1 MTIKEKILS
10 FLKENN
16 ISQLEFFDKTG
27 ISPSNFKGKAK
38 ESELGGDKLVKVL
51 ATYKNLSPDW
61 LLMDEGEMERIPLC
75 DRLSFV
81 IQVINDVSVAASSLG
96 VSDKELLNLTNNNV
110 KPESPF
116 NFDKFLSQFPEF
128 SRVWLKEGVGTPFRD
143 DNSQNYI
150 SIIRDRLF
158 RQRQESFSNEMNDR
172 FGGSTNLDVEL
183 EGKVLHQSED
193 ISSLDT
199 DVEKASAMS
208 APSAGEGIP
217 LIPISA
223 MAGAFSGD
231 QVVLDYECE
240 RFVVPTFKG
249 AEFLISVKGSSMYPK
264 YNSGDI
270 VACKRI
276 PLRDIYFQ
284 WNKVY
289 VLDTDQGAL
298 IKRVKPGSDKDHIL
312 IVSDNAN
319 YDPFELPLSRIYNV
333 ALVIGVI
340 RLE

>member
-1 MTIKEKILS
+1 
-10 FLKENN
+10 
-16 ISQLEFFDKTG
+16 
-27 ISPSNFKGKAK
+27 
-38 ESELGGDKLVKVL
+38 
-51 ATYKNLSPDW
+51 
-61 LLMDEGEMERIPLC
+61 
-75 DRLSFV
+75 
-81 IQVINDVSVAASSLG
+81 
-96 VSDKELLNLTNNNV
+96 
-110 KPESPF
+110 
-116 NFDKFLSQFPEF
+116 
-128 SRVWLKEGVGTPFRD
+128 
-143 DNSQNYI
+143 
-150 SIIRDRLF
+150 
-158 RQRQESFSNEMNDR
+158 
-172 FGGSTNLDVEL
+172 
-183 EGKVLHQSED
+183 
-193 ISSLDT
+193 
-199 DVEKASAMS
+199 
-208 APSAGEGIP
+208 
-217 LIPISA
+217 

-276 PLRDIYFQ
+276 PLQDIYFQ

-298 IKRVKPGSDKDHIL
+298 IKRVKPGSDKNHIL
-312 IVSDNAN
+312 IVSDNTN